1 MAEEYPHLKNS
12 GIQPPPKWDGGCLW
26 ASIGVILGGLGLG
39 LFFVIGSLTRISRL
53 ETDAKPEIT
62 IIAASTS
69 TPMADTTSTPISG
82 QDQVPTGSPGI
93 LLGTDFS
100 VGDIVEIS
108 GTEGQGLSLRREPGL
123 SAVID
128 GYGMESEIFE
138 IKGGPIEADG
148 YFWWFLVSPYDNTKN
163 GWGVGDFLQRSAP

>member
-1 MAEEYPHLKNS
+1 MTEEYPHVKNS
-12 GIQPPPKWDGGCLW
+12 GIQTSSKWDGGCLW
-26 ASIGVILGGLGLG
+26 AGVGVILGGLALG
-39 LFFVIGSLTRISRL
+39 LFFVIGSLTRISRV
-53 ETDAKPEIT
+53 ETDAKPEVT
-62 IIAASTS
+62 IIAAATS
-69 TPMADTTSTPISG
+69 TPMVVPTPTPISG
-82 QDQVPTGSPGI
+82 QDQVPTGSPEI

-123 SAVID
+123 SAVVD

-163 GWGVGDFLQRSAP
+163 GWGVGNFLQRSTP